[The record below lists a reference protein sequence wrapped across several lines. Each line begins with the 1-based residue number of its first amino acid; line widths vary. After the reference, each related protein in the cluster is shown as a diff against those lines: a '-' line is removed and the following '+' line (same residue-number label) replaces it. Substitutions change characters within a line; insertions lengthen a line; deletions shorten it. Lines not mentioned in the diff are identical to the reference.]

1 MQKGFE
7 RTGEKAKMKALVAF
21 FSASGI
27 TREVALALAEV
38 ADAKLYEIIP
48 AVPYSKVDL
57 DWRDE

>member
-1 MQKGFE
+1 
-7 RTGEKAKMKALVAF
+7 MKALVAF